1 MRDRSAF
8 AVSVG
13 VRFAVEPAPVAI
25 SGTKRSVTHRQQD
38 ERNADKRVEL
48 KPSHSFSLPRMA
60 LAKKCKPKPTENQQ
74 RLRKT

>member
-38 ERNADKRVEL
+38 ERNADKRVDL
-48 KPSHSFSLPRMA
+48 KPRHPSIFPRMA
-60 LAKKCKPKPTENQQ
+60 LTKM
-74 RLRKT
+74 